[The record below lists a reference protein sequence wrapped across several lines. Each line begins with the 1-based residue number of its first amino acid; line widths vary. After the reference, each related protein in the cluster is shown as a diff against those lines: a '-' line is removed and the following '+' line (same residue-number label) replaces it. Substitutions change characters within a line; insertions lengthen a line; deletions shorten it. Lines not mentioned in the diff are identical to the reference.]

1 MLGSRGS
8 ADTVRDT
15 RGFAV
20 KFYTDEGTF
29 DLVGNNM
36 PVFFI
41 QDGIKFPDI
50 IHAAKP
56 HPDREIPQAQSAHD
70 TFWDFVSL
78 HTEATHH
85 VMWNMSDR
93 GIPRSYR
100 TMEGFGVHTFRLV
113 NADGETSLVKFHW
126 KPVAGVHSLVWE
138 EAQIAA
144 GCDPDFHRRDM
155 ADGIE
160 AGAFLEY
167 ELGIQVMPDDG
178 TDSFEGIDLL
188 DPTKLVP
195 EELAPVQLIGKLTL
209 NRNPTNYF
217 AETEQVAFHTG
228 NLVPGIEV
236 TNDPLMQA
244 RLFSYLDTQLTRLGG
259 PNFTQLPINRP
270 HCPVNDM
277 LRDGMHQTAIHTG
290 TARRTSRTASTAT
303 SRSSA
308 DDKHGGYVQT
318 PRPIEGTAVR
328 AQPVSFDDHFSQ
340 ATMFYRSLSP
350 IEQAHVVE
358 AFTFELGKVYEQ
370 AIKERELQVLA
381 NVDADLC
388 AQVAAGL
395 GLPAPKGEPAE
406 DVTVSPALVQILAE
420 AGPDRRPQ
428 DRDHRRRRLRPR
440 RRCQAG
446 ESDCGTGVTALVIA
460 PVGGVLKAG
469 RRTCHRRPDAGHRAV
484 HRIRRARR
492 GRGHGADRRHQARR
506 AAAGGVP
513 ALQGDRRVGRR
524 RRGPQGRADPEQ
536 GAGRRGGRRRRQG
549 LSPHARRRA
558 GTAPSVGPGTEGH
571 GLRGASRRELTVTRT
586 APGGDP
592 PPSTTDRIKRIGVVV
607 PVNNEQDTL
616 LLCLDALAAATRG
629 VAVPVTVVVVVDA
642 CTDGSAAVA
651 ASFPMAGLQTVAVNA
666 RSVGIAR
673 ATGMTEL
680 LRRHGSSGMWL
691 ATTDA
696 DSVVPQNWLCAQLRH
711 ADAGARVVAGTVA
724 VDDWGDRGGTVA
736 ERAAK
741 DYAAGPHRHVHGANL
756 SFAASAYCAAGG
768 FSSVSYD
775 EDVQLVD
782 AFRANGEP
790 IAWATDMPVLTSA
803 RRDARAPLGF
813 GWYLSSLEQSLQSR
827 PRSASDVEVPHA
839 I

>member
-1 MLGSRGS
+1 MSVTGATTNGSSPDSDPRAQSGEYLTTAQGLRLPDTDHSLKVGARGPTLLEDFHLREKITHFDHERIPERVVHARGAAAHGIFESYGNAASVTKAGFLGKKGTKTEVFTRFSTVLGSRGS

-56 HPDREIPQAQSAHD
+56 QPDREIPQAQSAHD

-85 VMWNMSDR
+85 VLWNMSDR

-113 NADGETSLVKFHW
+113 NAAGKTSLVKFHW

-167 ELGIQVMPDDG
+167 EFGIQVMPDDG

-195 EELAPVQLIGKLTL
+195 EELVPVQLVGKLTL

-290 TARRTSRTASTAT
+290 TAAYHPNSIDGDEPHP
-303 SRSSA
+303 A
-308 DDKHGGYVQT
+308 DEAHGGYVQT
-318 PRPIEGTAVR
+318 PRLVEGEVVR
-328 AQPVSFDDHFSQ
+328 AQPASFDDHFSQ

-370 AIKERELQVLA
+370 AIKERELDGVGQRRRRPVRPGR
-381 NVDADLC
+381 C
-388 AQVAAGL
+388 GPR
-395 GLPAPKGEPAE
+395 PARAE
-406 DVTVSPALVQILAE
+406 GQPGRPTSRVSPALVQLLAE
-420 AGPDRRPQ
+420 PGRIDGRKIGIIADAGSDLAGIADSGQSRCSAWC
-428 DRDHRRRRLRPR
+428 HR
-440 RRCQAG
+440 
-446 ESDCGTGVTALVIA
+446 I
-460 PVGGVLKAG
+460 G
-469 RRTCHRRPDAGHRAV
+469 RRTGRRRPEGGAPQGDGRPHAGHRTL
-484 HRIRRARR
+484 HRIRRDRR
-492 GRGHGADRRHQARR
+492 RRWNDAEHRHQARR
-506 AAAGGVP
+506 AAAGSIP
-513 ALQGDRRVGRR
+513 ALQGIRRVGRR
-524 RRGPQGRADPEQ
+524 RRGPE
-536 GAGRRGGRRRRQG
+536 
-549 LSPHARRRA
+549 
-558 GTAPSVGPGTEGH
+558 
-571 GLRGASRRELTVTRT
+571 
-586 APGGDP
+586 
-592 PPSTTDRIKRIGVVV
+592 
-607 PVNNEQDTL
+607 
-616 LLCLDALAAATRG
+616 
-629 VAVPVTVVVVVDA
+629 
-642 CTDGSAAVA
+642 
-651 ASFPMAGLQTVAVNA
+651 
-666 RSVGIAR
+666 
-673 ATGMTEL
+673 
-680 LRRHGSSGMWL
+680 
-691 ATTDA
+691 
-696 DSVVPQNWLCAQLRH
+696 
-711 ADAGARVVAGTVA
+711 
-724 VDDWGDRGGTVA
+724 GGTDL
-736 ERAAK
+736 R
-741 DYAAGPHRHVHGANL
+741 
-756 SFAASAYCAAGG
+756 
-768 FSSVSYD
+768 
-775 EDVQLVD
+775 
-782 AFRANGEP
+782 
-790 IAWATDMPVLTSA
+790 
-803 RRDARAPLGF
+803 
-813 GWYLSSLEQSLQSR
+813 
-827 PRSASDVEVPHA
+827 
-839 I
+839 